1 MVCLYGVAI
10 EPGNY
15 AGDSRFLSTAPCHA
29 ALEENPTEIATYPI
43 GKCLHLHYE

>member
-15 AGDSRFLSTAPCHA
+15 ARDSRFLGTAPYRA
-29 ALEENPTEIATYPI
+29 ALEESLREIVIYPI
-43 GKCLHLHYE
+43 GKY